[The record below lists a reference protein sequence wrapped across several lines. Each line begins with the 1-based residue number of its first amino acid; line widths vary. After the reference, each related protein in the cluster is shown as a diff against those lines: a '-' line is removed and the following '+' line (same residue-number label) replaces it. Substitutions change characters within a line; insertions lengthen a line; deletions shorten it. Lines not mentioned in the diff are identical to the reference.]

1 MCLGNRGT
9 RKQGGMMIEV
19 YDELTSHDKN
29 NALSANMGRV
39 LNEAI
44 QALELRV
51 VQLENNIIDV
61 SNYKTIIW

>member
-1 MCLGNRGT
+1 
-9 RKQGGMMIEV
+9 MIEV

-51 VQLENNIIDV
+51 VQLENNIVDV
-61 SNYKTIIW
+61 SNYKTIIWQEVILWVMINF

>member
-1 MCLGNRGT
+1 
-9 RKQGGMMIEV
+9 MMIEV
-19 YDELTSHDKN
+19 YDELTSTDKK

-51 VQLENNIIDV
+51 VQLENNIIV
-61 SNYKTIIW
+61 ITKLLFGRR

>member
-1 MCLGNRGT
+1 
-9 RKQGGMMIEV
+9 MIEV

-51 VQLENNIIDV
+51 VQLENNIVDV
-61 SNYKTIIW
+61 SNYKTIIWQEVIL

>member
-1 MCLGNRGT
+1 
-9 RKQGGMMIEV
+9 MMIEV
-19 YDELTSHDKN
+19 YDELTSHDQN

-51 VQLENNIIDV
+51 VQLENNIIDI

>member
-1 MCLGNRGT
+1 
-9 RKQGGMMIEV
+9 MIEV

-61 SNYKTIIW
+61 SNYKTIIWQEDNYG